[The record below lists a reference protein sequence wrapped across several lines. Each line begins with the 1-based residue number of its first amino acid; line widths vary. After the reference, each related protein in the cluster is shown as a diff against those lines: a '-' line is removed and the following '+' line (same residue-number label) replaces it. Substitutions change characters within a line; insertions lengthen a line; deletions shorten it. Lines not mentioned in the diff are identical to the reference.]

1 MPNLIVLAGPNG
13 AGKSTVAPVL
23 LQETLRI
30 NEFVNADAIAQGLS
44 AFNPEKVAFQAGRIM
59 LKRLEELANQ
69 GADFAFETTLAS
81 RTFAPWIANLRQQT
95 GYVFH
100 LIFLW
105 LPSPEMA
112 IARVQQR
119 VTEGGHNVPE
129 KTIRRRYNSGI
140 RNFFQLYQPLAD
152 RWRFY
157 DNSNPAI
164 TRLIASGI
172 GIIEEVISEN
182 DKWETIKKEFS

>member
-1 MPNLIVLAGPNG
+1 MPNLIVIAGPNG
-13 AGKSTVAPVL
+13 AGKSTVAPAL

-44 AFNPEKVAFQAGRIM
+44 AFTPEEVAFQAGRLM
-59 LKRLEELANQ
+59 LERLQHLANQ
-69 GADFAFETTLAS
+69 GANFAFETTLAS
-81 RTFAPWIANLRQQT
+81 RTFAPWIANLRQT
-95 GYVFH
+95 GYVFY

-129 KTIRRRYNSGI
+129 ETIRRRYNSGI
-140 RNFFQLYQPLAD
+140 RNFFQLYQTLAD
-152 RWRFY
+152 SWRFY
-157 DNSNPAI
+157 DNSDPAK
-164 TRLIASGI
+164 TRLIASGR
-172 GIIEEVISEN
+172 GIVEEVISEN
-182 DKWETIKKEFS
+182 GTWQSIKKEFS